1 LSKELQLWQFSSSLH
16 YSDVDLIEQNMFAE
30 FVHARFM
37 KIWISTVN
45 QGQVVSDCSNPF
57 NRCIET
63 SLPGML
69 LSKLIQ
75 DFFDENA
82 ETVPHG
88 LQLKLSQFLGHFATC
103 ILLH

>member
-1 LSKELQLWQFSSSLH
+1 
-16 YSDVDLIEQNMFAE
+16 MFEE
-30 FVHARFM
+30 FFHARFI

-45 QGQVVSDCSNPF
+45 RGQVVSDCSNPF
-57 NRCIET
+57 NRCIQT

-82 ETVPHG
+82 ESVSHG
-88 LQLKLSQFLGHFATC
+88 LQLKLSQFLGHSATC
-103 ILLH
+103 ILLHIHSENKALI